1 MLASVADRR
10 HTVSHHPVPTAE
22 RPVSREEIIDQL
34 EQLERQVNRL
44 SPGAQ
49 GPKGN
54 RGWKGLAAP
63 VYSPTIVDLEEH
75 KRSVEREWA
84 PFNTEL
90 RRFRTTLRRLHN
102 LHQSI
107 ETNDTRKLLVGFI
120 HLLIIC
126 ARALWRSRRTECSM
140 CATK

>member
-1 MLASVADRR
+1 M
-10 HTVSHHPVPTAE
+10 PTAE
-22 RPVSREEIIDQL
+22 RPISREEIIDQL
-34 EQLERQVNRL
+34 EQLERQVSRL

-49 GPKGN
+49 GPKGD

-120 HLLIIC
+120 HWRIFVREHCGAVAVLSVAC
-126 ARALWRSRRTECSM
+126 AQQSRRYDSIPSVCVTL
-140 CATK
+140 

>member
-1 MLASVADRR
+1 M
-10 HTVSHHPVPTAE
+10 PTAE

-34 EQLERQVNRL
+34 EQLERQVSRL
-44 SPGAQ
+44 SPGTQ
-49 GPKGN
+49 GPKGD

-75 KRSVEREWA
+75 KRSVERAWA

-90 RRFRTTLRRLHN
+90 RWFRTTLRRLHN
-102 LHQSI
+102 LHQNI

-126 ARALWRSRRTECSM
+126 ARALWRSRCSA
-140 CATK
+140 CSLYAAK